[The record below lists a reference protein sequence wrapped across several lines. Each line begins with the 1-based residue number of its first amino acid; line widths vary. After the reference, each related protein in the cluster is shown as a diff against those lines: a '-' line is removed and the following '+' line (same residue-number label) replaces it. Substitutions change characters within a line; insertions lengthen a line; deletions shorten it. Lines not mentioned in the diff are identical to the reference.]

1 MHALSGKPL
10 LFEMRKYFIFIVSL
24 FCLNEAFAQTNP
36 EAQLQQGTAYVNGG
50 NFQEGIDLLS
60 LYLDSDPGNA
70 SARYYRALGYYN
82 LKDFNNAMADL
93 TTSLATAPQFT
104 EALDLS
110 GLIHMAQNMLTEAT
124 NDFTNAINSNPEFA
138 PAYLNRAMVG
148 KIKKQYSQAVADL
161 DRAITINPALLEAY
175 YQRGVVKLLIGT
187 IEPALI
193 DFNFYIENVTD
204 RPGAYVARGLAFYQD
219 GKYAEAAADLEQALQ
234 LNPAL
239 ENDFK
244 NILEFS
250 RSNAGGK

>member
-1 MHALSGKPL
+1 
-10 LFEMRKYFIFIVSL
+10 
-24 FCLNEAFAQTNP
+24 
-36 EAQLQQGTAYVNGG
+36 
-50 NFQEGIDLLS
+50 
-60 LYLDSDPGNA
+60 
-70 SARYYRALGYYN
+70 
-82 LKDFNNAMADL
+82 
-93 TTSLATAPQFT
+93 
-104 EALDLS
+104 
-110 GLIHMAQNMLTEAT
+110 MAQNMLTEAT

-187 IEPALI
+187 VEPALI

>member
-1 MHALSGKPL
+1 
-10 LFEMRKYFIFIVSL
+10 
-24 FCLNEAFAQTNP
+24 
-36 EAQLQQGTAYVNGG
+36 
-50 NFQEGIDLLS
+50 
-60 LYLDSDPGNA
+60 
-70 SARYYRALGYYN
+70 
-82 LKDFNNAMADL
+82 MADL

-148 KIKKQYSQAVADL
+148 KIKKQYSQAV
-161 DRAITINPALLEAY
+161 
-175 YQRGVVKLLIGT
+175 LIGT
-187 IEPALI
+187 VEPALI
-193 DFNFYIENVTD
+193 DLNFYIENVTD